1 MSATL
6 PVLTTRL
13 LPAAFP
19 VALPADRLP
28 TAAGLPTAVALPQAV
43 NDAPGAAADGPA
55 LPGAPPLDLEPVR
68 QALLREAGARGQ
80 HVDIDQTL
88 TDLLDGEFRDARVL
102 NYLPIFL
109 LRAARS
115 RLGLGQR

>member
-13 LPAAFP
+13 APAAFP
-19 VALPADRLP
+19 VALPADR
-28 TAAGLPTAVALPQAV
+28 LPTAVALPQAV